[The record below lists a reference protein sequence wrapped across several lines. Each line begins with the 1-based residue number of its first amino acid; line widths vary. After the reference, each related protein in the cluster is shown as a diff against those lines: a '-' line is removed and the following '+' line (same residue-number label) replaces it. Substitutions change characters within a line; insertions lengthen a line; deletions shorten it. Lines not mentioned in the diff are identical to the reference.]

1 MFYNMSSAN
10 LYQSKKEK
18 TGMSNASLSS
28 ARSSHVYNSTS
39 TVDSTSALE
48 PTTKS
53 GKLPKLKKLGEPV
66 SSTATL
72 KPKRAPAKAL
82 PNAKSSNAALASNSS
97 IAPSVEISATFNKAR
112 RDAMRPSNSVT
123 AKAKKAANASSL
135 RSSSST
141 LPGDSA
147 VKPALKKHTH
157 VKPVPASL
165 MRPTSA
171 SLAKQREKSVAVL
184 DDSANK
190 TNSVVKL
197 ESTDTL
203 DVASEEE
210 EENDEEFYNQES
222 DNRKMDQ
229 YPPTPHQLAIFNKV
243 CPDVDDAHPKPTSPT
258 VGSVAKS
265 KLHYTTQCFKLSNGA
280 VKEDLLCRTINKIAS
295 IYKILTTSFYKNER
309 ILDADVEAHIDDKTP
324 ASSYGLDKFTL
335 QHHSTEI
342 ITSET
347 ASRHLKQWMA
357 GLVEGRL
364 DPVFQA
370 FLFTSEQTS
379 DAFIAFAF
387 SNSIA
392 DMHSCIFV
400 TNEIFHLYFEALQRD
415 NILAANKAVDTYKPK
430 EHDNFT
436 DFAYNLPAAS
446 RNTLSVWKHVCVET
460 IQETIEGPERNQLET
475 QRKHLLHE
483 CHVFKGQVSTLTQRK
498 AELEIEL
505 TTLRF
510 QRRQMDVDNHGPVEV
525 HVDPVTQ
532 QVTEV
537 SKAARTAMRRLVL
550 GDDTEQD
557 CVAGFLSKHDCSD
570 DVQYKI
576 GKMTMEEF
584 SALMDD
590 DLAIMGL
597 LSKDRR
603 KVMALSEYVRNRVKE
618 SLQEQTKIKFALER
632 KILKQ
637 QREYD
642 MVTSNLKAA
651 QNSLDISDDMAIRL
665 GHILNP
671 PSHETRLLPI
681 SIEGKK
687 AAEKPFDNLQDAWGY
702 FPFEID
708 ATVVKTIRSFKELCK
723 AHERHMRQTKS
734 KAELEHDSDDL
745 ASSGDDDDNFA
756 DIKPQNSKICCLA
769 AYAVMLKHIAGCEKF
784 LIGSVESFRHNGVLV
799 GPLSDVVPVKF
810 DFGGNETSFNAIL
823 SQLKKA
829 LRNCSRFI
837 AESPF
842 SETAKTLNLESEFP
856 IQFQYFPE
864 KETVAWRHV
873 GMSTRDL
880 LSMRV
885 FSAHESKPES
895 TIVDIERLWTVD
907 EQSHTCEFKLVL
919 VEDADEIVGAIHYRK
934 DLYDDD
940 KVQKWVAKFIT
951 TLEGLEYSPKK
962 LSISNLISRYYS
974 SVLLHGNG
982 EDGMERRESKRS
994 LASISNLAGSHS
1006 SGLFNM

>member
-1 MFYNMSSAN
+1 MSSAN
-10 LYQSKKEK
+10 LSHAKKEK
-18 TGMSNASLSS
+18 TGISNASLSS
-28 ARSSHVYNSTS
+28 ARSSNVYNSTS
-39 TVDSTSALE
+39 TVDSTATLE
-48 PTTKS
+48 PSTKP

-66 SSTATL
+66 TSNATL
-72 KPKRAPAKAL
+72 KQKRAAAPSKTL
-82 PNAKSSNAALASNSS
+82 PNAKSSNSALASNSS
-97 IAPSVEISATFNKAR
+97 IAPPVEISATFNKAR
-112 RDAMRPSNSVT
+112 RDAIRPSNSIT
-123 AKAKKAANASSL
+123 AKAKKAAASSSL

-147 VKPALKKHTH
+147 VKPTLKKHTH

-171 SLAKQREKSVAVL
+171 SLAKQREKSVAVF

-190 TNSVVKL
+190 AYNVVKV

-203 DVASEEE
+203 DAASEE

-258 VGSVAKS
+258 VPVVMKS

-280 VKEDLLCRTINKIAS
+280 MKEDLLCRTINKIAS

-335 QHHSTEI
+335 QHHTTAI

-347 ASRHLKQWMA
+347 VSKYLKQWMS

-379 DAFIAFAF
+379 DALIAFAF

-392 DMHSCIFV
+392 DTHSCIFV
-400 TNEIFHLYFEALQRD
+400 TNEIFHLYFEALQRE
-415 NILAANKAVDTYKPK
+415 NILAANKTIDTYKPK
-430 EHDNFT
+430 EHDNFA

-446 RNTLSVWKHVCVET
+446 RNTLSVWKHVCIET
-460 IQETIEGPERNQLET
+460 IQETIEGPERSQLET

-550 GDDTEQD
+550 GDDAEQD

-570 DVQYKI
+570 DIQYKI
-576 GKMTMEEF
+576 GKMSMEEF
-584 SALMDD
+584 SALLDD
-590 DLAIMGL
+590 DLVVMGL

-618 SLQEQTKIKFALER
+618 SMQEQTKIKFALER

-642 MVTSNLKAA
+642 MVASNLKAA

-687 AAEKPFDNLQDAWGY
+687 AAETPFASHQDAWGY

-708 ATVVKTIRSFKELCK
+708 AAVVKTVRSFKELCK

-734 KAELEHDSDDL
+734 KAELDHDTDDM

-756 DIKPQNSKICCLA
+756 DIKPQNSKVCCLA

-784 LIGSVESFRHNGVLV
+784 LIGCVESFRKNGVLV
-799 GPLSDVVPVKF
+799 GPLSDVIPVKF
-810 DFGGNETSFNAIL
+810 DFAGNETSFNAVL
-823 SQLKKA
+823 SQVNKA

-856 IQFQYFPE
+856 IQFQYFSE
-864 KETVAWRHV
+864 KETVACRHV

-880 LSMRV
+880 LSMKV

-934 DLYDDD
+934 DFYDDD

-974 SVLLHGNG
+974 SVLLHAKG
-982 EDGMERRESKRS
+982 EDGIEKRESKRS
-994 LASISNLAGSHS
+994 LASISNLAGSNS
-1006 SGLFNM
+1006 NGLFNM